1 MGIKLKKSGTID
13 TEPGF
18 FGGDGEGG
26 CTRDPTDVV
35 RWSGPINPGPVDIFY
50 GGRDGIEGYGLV

>member
-1 MGIKLKKSGTID
+1 MGIKPGTID

-35 RWSGPINPGPVDIFY
+35 RWSGPSHLGWPPGIGEDQFC
-50 GGRDGIEGYGLV
+50 IETWEG